1 MKNAENWKIGMNE
14 GNRKEE
20 DKLNREK
27 RKDFVSEIQNTL
39 KKKGEAIVEKS

>member
-20 DKLNREK
+20 DKLNRE
-27 RKDFVSEIQNTL
+27 
-39 KKKGEAIVEKS
+39 